1 MMNMTITMNTT
12 PADRLARLMAATRVA
27 VVGASDDPAKLTGRP
42 IAYML
47 KRGFKGQI
55 LPVNPSR
62 SQVQGLK
69 SYPSLAAIDGPVDLA
84 IIGTAPAQVE
94 PVVEEGIRCGIAS
107 FVVLSSGFAEHDA
120 EGARLQTRLGALAQ
134 QHGIALV
141 GPNCLGVINAHSGL
155 IASFTTA
162 MEGNALVPGGFGFV
176 TQSGALG
183 AYWLDLV
190 LQSGL
195 GVSRWI
201 TTGNECDIDIAA
213 GLSMLVHDPDTR
225 VIGAYVEDVK
235 HGTAFRDALRDAARA
250 GKPVFLIK
258 AGRSAAGA
266 AAAASHTG
274 AIAGEDRIYQACF
287 DQYGAVRVS
296 SITELIDAAKLVLF
310 DALPAA
316 GQAGILSVS
325 GGAGV
330 LLADAIESAGLSL
343 PRLTPD
349 TAQELARC
357 LPKYS
362 KPQNPIDLTANVLS
376 DPTMFRRTLAV
387 VSSAPELDCA
397 ILFIGLMHSIA
408 DDLARAI
415 LSARE
420 ASGRPFVVV
429 WIGAPPNVVTRLGA
443 ARIPV
448 YGDIPQAVAALANVM
463 RSAKARPMA
472 REIPNA
478 PPPAGPHPE
487 ACQLTEWRSKARL
500 AGLGGLAI
508 PAGVLVIS
516 PEEVAAALA
525 DIPGPYAAKLQSPQ
539 MLHKSDHG
547 AVVLGLADV
556 ASATAATATLLEQ
569 GATAGVSCEG
579 VLIEQMVPFDFE
591 LVAGLRRDP
600 VFGAVLMVGRGG
612 VEVELAPDVVMGFLP
627 LGDDAIEAMLRGL
640 RCARLFD
647 GFRGRASVDLRAV
660 ARALAEL
667 CERFLSESRLEE
679 IEINPL
685 VLRGASA
692 VALDA
697 LVKEAP

>member
-1 MMNMTITMNTT
+1 MNMTMNMT
-12 PADRLARLMAATRVA
+12 PTDRLARLMAATRVA

-47 KRGFKGQI
+47 KRGFQGEI

-62 SQVQGLK
+62 SLVQGLK
-69 SYPSLAAIDGPVDLA
+69 SYPSLSSIDGPVDLA
-84 IIGTAPAQVE
+84 VIGTAPAQVE
-94 PVVEEGIRCGIAS
+94 AIVAEGIRCGITS

-120 EGARLQTRLGALAQ
+120 EGARLQARLAALAQ
-134 QHGIALV
+134 RYGVAVV

-162 MEGNALVPGGFGFV
+162 MEGNDLVPGGFGFV

-235 HGTAFRDALRDAARA
+235 RGAAFRDALRDAARA

-266 AAAASHTG
+266 VAAASHTG
-274 AIAGEDRIYQACF
+274 AIAGEDRIYQACL

-296 SITELIDAAKLVLF
+296 SVTELIDAAKLGLF
-310 DALPAA
+310 DAVPAA
-316 GQAGILSVS
+316 GQVGILSVS

-330 LLADAIESAGLSL
+330 LLADAIESAGLTL
-343 PRLTPD
+343 PHLTPD
-349 TAQELARC
+349 TAQELAGC
-357 LPKYS
+357 LPKHS
-362 KPQNPIDLTANVLS
+362 KAQNPVDLTANVLS
-376 DPTMFRRTLAV
+376 DPEMFRRTLTV
-387 VSSAPELDCA
+387 VSAAPELDCA

-415 LSARE
+415 LSARA

-429 WIGAPPNVVTRLGA
+429 WIGAPPEVVTRLGA

-448 YGDIPQAVAALANVM
+448 YGDIPQAVTALANVM
-463 RSAKARPMA
+463 RSAKAAPMA
-472 REIPNA
+472 RALPDA
-478 PPPAGPHPE
+478 PPPAGPLPDAH
-487 ACQLTEWRSKARL
+487 QLTEWRSKARL
-500 AGLGGLAI
+500 AELGGLAV
-508 PAGVLVIS
+508 PAGVTVVT
-516 PEEVAAALA
+516 PGEVAGALA
-525 DIPGPYAAKLQSPQ
+525 NLPGPYAAKLQSPQ

-547 AVVLGLADV
+547 AVLLGLPDA
-556 ASATAATATLLEQ
+556 AAATAAAAALLEQ
-569 GATAGVSCEG
+569 GAKAGVTCEG
-579 VLIEQMVPFDFE
+579 VLIEQMVPYDFE
-591 LVAGLRRDP
+591 LIAGLRRDP

-612 VEVELAPDVVMGFLP
+612 VEVELMPDVVMGLLP
-627 LGDDAIEAMLRGL
+627 LGADAIEAMLRRL

-647 GFRGRASVDLRAV
+647 GFRGRAPVDIRAI
-660 ARALAEL
+660 ARALAQL
-667 CERFLSESRLEE
+667 GQRFLAESRLEE

-692 VALDA
+692 IALDA
-697 LVKEAP
+697 LVKEAS